1 MIEVTN
7 YKETI
12 NRAYEL
18 ACIESTKAR
27 QDSKNKSVHIGDR
40 IDDITN
46 GTRYDESELW
56 NYLNSLDEKSIKV
69 MLAVMYI
76 GRDFDE
82 EEYRKMNKNNSIAI
96 DSNVLLEEYMRNIPG
111 DKEIS
116 HDIHQIYSK
125 KLMLD
130 IYYQRAIKILG
141 LQI

>member
-12 NRAYEL
+12 NRVYEL

-27 QDSKNKSVHIGDR
+27 QDSKNKSVHIGDG
-40 IDDITN
+40 IDDITD
-46 GTRYDESELW
+46 GTRYEKSELW

-69 MLAVMYI
+69 MLAVTYI

-111 DKEIS
+111 DEEIL

-141 LQI
+141 LQ